1 MIDMRKESDSLGV
14 VEVPADKLWGAQTQ
28 RSLGTEIFLQMGL
41 DNKQLAADLR
51 ETHGLCDEH
60 GDVATASLLENW
72 IDDEA
77 ERRTWFLF
85 EATRVGTRE

>member
-1 MIDMRKESDSLGV
+1 
-14 VEVPADKLWGAQTQ
+14 
-28 RSLGTEIFLQMGL
+28 MGL

-60 GDVATASLLENW
+60 GDIASASLLENW
-72 IDDEA
+72 IDEA
-77 ERRTWFLF
+77 ERRTRFLF